1 MAHDVFISYSSK
13 DKITADAVCATL
25 ESHSIRCWIA
35 PRDVKPGEEYA
46 AALVRALHDSRVLVL
61 VFSSGANQS
70 PQVLREVERAVSR
83 GLPILPFRIEDV
95 PPSEAMEYYIASRHW
110 LDALTPPME
119 DHLVRLAETA
129 KFLLSRASGDAHT
142 SAIGHGFAVQ
152 PVPPA
157 RAASATS
164 STAQAAPQHNAAP
177 PAPPSD
183 AAQAVPQAMYAPP
196 AAPYTPAAGASYT
209 PQPAGMPTQAPGTT
223 ASRPSKTSVPLIV
236 AISLVA
242 ILAVVVVVLLLRH
255 HSEPPSYTRNAV
267 APNNNSG
274 RASPA
279 YSPPPPVVRRPAENS
294 SPNTSSSGGSNG
306 TATKSLMDDPDWQ
319 NGTGERYFKENDY
332 KNALYWFQKSAAQ
345 GNAHAENHIG
355 WFYMNGLGVPINYT
369 LAQSW
374 FNKAAQELPAAQEN
388 LGWMYQHGLG
398 VSVDLNRAFS
408 WFQKGALQGNAA
420 AQDNVG
426 VMYSDGHGTAMDKV
440 TGGMWYIIAADNG
453 SPAAP
458 ANVARLATQLTPP
471 QLSEAKRRAAQFEAQ
486 HPPKPRQ

>member
-25 ESHSIRCWIA
+25 ESHAIRCWIA

-152 PVPPA
+152 PVPPVRPKSPPA
-157 RAASATS
+157 
-164 STAQAAPQHNAAP
+164 STAPAAPQNDTIPHQSAAP
-177 PAPPSD
+177 
-183 AAQAVPQAMYAPP
+183 AVPQAMYAPP
-196 AAPYTPAAGASYT
+196 AA
-209 PQPAGMPTQAPGTT
+209 MPPQAPGPA
-223 ASRPSKTSVPLIV
+223 ASRPSKISVPLIV

-255 HSEPPSYTRNAV
+255 HNEPPSYTRNV
-267 APNNNSG
+267 VTPNNNS
-274 RASPA
+274 RTASPA
-279 YSPPPPVVRRPAENS
+279 YSPPPPVVRPPA
-294 SPNTSSSGGSNG
+294 NTSSTNAGTSGATNG
-306 TATKSLMDDPDWQ
+306 GATRNLMEDADWQ
-319 NGTGERYFKENDY
+319 NATGERHFKDKDY
-332 KNALYWFQKSAAQ
+332 KDALYWFQKSAAQ
-345 GNAHAENHIG
+345 GNAYAENHIG

-369 LAQSW
+369 FALSW
-374 FNKAAQELPAAQEN
+374 FNKAAAQELPAAQEN

-398 VSVDLNRAFS
+398 VSVDLKQAFS
-408 WFQKGALQGNAA
+408 WFQKGAFQGNAA
-420 AQDNVG
+420 AQDNLG
-426 VMYSDGHGTAMDKV
+426 VMYFNGHGTEMDKV
-440 TGGMWYIIAADNG
+440 QGAMWYIIAADNG

-458 ANVARLATQLTPP
+458 GNVERLASQLTPAE
-471 QLSEAKRRAAQFEAQ
+471 LSEAKRRAAQYEAQ
-486 HPPKPRQ
+486 HPSKPKQ